1 LRVLAR
7 LRISL
12 PDRTGSLARIAAA
25 VGNVK
30 ADVVQVS
37 VMQSEAGRALDELY
51 LDVVDETHLAQTV
64 ESLNSL
70 RGVRVT
76 GVACPAPPLTGHGDL
91 DLAAQLVARPQAL
104 AATLA
109 DAMPAAFGGDWA
121 VVVRFD
127 DSETPT
133 VVATSIGAP
142 PPEHLP
148 RALPL
153 RLANWADDE
162 GAIVVLP
169 LHGTDLAALLY
180 RKGGPEFHQSETWRL
195 EQLGLIAGTLLRR
208 AALGADSAP
217 APA

>member
-1 LRVLAR
+1 MLAR

-12 PDRTGSLARIAAA
+12 PDRSGSLARIAAA

-30 ADVVQVS
+30 ADVVQVC
-37 VMQSEAGRALDELY
+37 VLQSEAGRALDELY
-51 LDVVDETHLAQTV
+51 IDVVDEPHLTQTV
-64 ESLNSL
+64 GSLNAL
-70 RGVRVT
+70 RGFRVT
-76 GVACPAPPLTGHGDL
+76 GVAYPAPPLTGHGDL
-91 DLAAQLVARPQAL
+91 DLAAQLVARPEAV

-142 PPEHLP
+142 RSEHLP

-180 RKGGPEFHQSETWRL
+180 RKGGPEFHRSETWRL

-208 AALGADSAP
+208 AAMGADA
-217 APA
+217 ARA